1 MLHCTLR
8 SKERMVLQANES
20 DDPRVIGAVGK
31 DVFAQLLVGK
41 VHFFTALFIA
51 IAWCCWWALLKTRI
65 RPWGYNDERNFYESG
80 EASVAQYFRTGIR
93 GAIPCMSKR
102 RRVGGMRLFFGPY
115 PEKSIFNHLGSNFDT
130 FRNVE
135 PMLVLPSEIGGAYP
149 ASGNPTKSRSA
160 EDQAQLA
167 QLVLGLLNAFLGI
180 LGLALFGISIY
191 NLATCVQS
199 CPVGSAIRPCV
210 QGMDC
215 TAVSRAPWFQR
226 YLLAK
231 NLRSHDQI
239 VRDSVMASVSIST
252 IGLWLDTASI
262 DQTTNLILN
271 ISQTACARRHDELF
285 NDPNVT
291 LNSPNANPVAV
302 MDAKN
307 YLDAYKKYK
316 YDVKW
321 DPELETCQDCV
332 SAFALQYFT
341 GFENVIGLLEI
352 FLLFLTVY
360 ASIAV
365 YNMLNHKLQ
374 NCPMID
380 VPFQSDPGSA
390 NDIDV
395 GRIEKACLNMIG
407 YAFSARYKHAG
418 VPEHVKKLE
427 NETRT
432 LAKSQDTAKL
442 PDPWRYDTESKSW
455 EEYTLSPKI
464 NARMMIVNKELL
476 GIISTGDSPEEVV
489 AAWSEAPRLTTTQ
502 KFIIFGGLIFFGF
515 FPTAWAAYN
524 KKVQCFAESVVV
536 TAIHYWFCDYFI
548 LRRRPQAGF
557 ILTSRRLFQVTKRPA
572 YRDIF
577 GRVEP
582 LIKMDVLVHD
592 SGLTYSSMT
601 MEAYVPAW
609 RRWMAWILRMQFFR
623 QGQVIVQG
631 SRGIFKLWRV
641 IGDTRETFEHLS
653 RIHFMQ
659 KIVGLNAHEGQE
671 KMRAEKEQGQDE
683 LPDPTCSCCCCPY
696 TPPPVAMKGDNLL
709 DRYAYRFKGEKNVY
723 TRKLAIRPS
732 TCGELCCGRGCN
744 IECSCCCCCQL
755 DELLTELTMST
766 HRVIVEQ
773 RAVQRYCRFFACCR
787 TTPNLRVT
795 MLAHIKASAYLRDQP
810 SQAWG
815 LQKLRMDLQI
825 KLLNKGARE
834 YPAGLMLNQKPY
846 LILSKKNLPIVD
858 KLWVENICYFY
869 DLITQRVDFESDDE
883 GDSEEENSADE
894 SYEEEEHDPDAFD
907 KDPSLSDG
915 SSTGKGKGKG
925 KKGKKGKSKKGK
937 SKKGSQERARLLGDD
952 SGEDS
957 Q

>member
-1 MLHCTLR
+1 VSGLSTMWFVLTNSIGLAFFYFLMSTPVRTSACVLGQSGRVMVLDRQPLMSSTKAAKAFIGIGISIMGFATMLHCTLR

-307 YLDAYKKYK
+307 YLDAYKK
-316 YDVKW
+316 
-321 DPELETCQDCV
+321 
-332 SAFALQYFT
+332 
-341 GFENVIGLLEI
+341 
-352 FLLFLTVY
+352 
-360 ASIAV
+360 
-365 YNMLNHKLQ
+365 
-374 NCPMID
+374 
-380 VPFQSDPGSA
+380 
-390 NDIDV
+390 
-395 GRIEKACLNMIG
+395 
-407 YAFSARYKHAG
+407 
-418 VPEHVKKLE
+418 
-427 NETRT
+427 
-432 LAKSQDTAKL
+432 
-442 PDPWRYDTESKSW
+442 
-455 EEYTLSPKI
+455 
-464 NARMMIVNKELL
+464 
-476 GIISTGDSPEEVV
+476 
-489 AAWSEAPRLTTTQ
+489 
-502 KFIIFGGLIFFGF
+502 
-515 FPTAWAAYN
+515 
-524 KKVQCFAESVVV
+524 
-536 TAIHYWFCDYFI
+536 
-548 LRRRPQAGF
+548 
-557 ILTSRRLFQVTKRPA
+557 
-572 YRDIF
+572 
-577 GRVEP
+577 
-582 LIKMDVLVHD
+582 
-592 SGLTYSSMT
+592 
-601 MEAYVPAW
+601 
-609 RRWMAWILRMQFFR
+609 
-623 QGQVIVQG
+623 
-631 SRGIFKLWRV
+631 
-641 IGDTRETFEHLS
+641 
-653 RIHFMQ
+653 
-659 KIVGLNAHEGQE
+659 
-671 KMRAEKEQGQDE
+671 
-683 LPDPTCSCCCCPY
+683 
-696 TPPPVAMKGDNLL
+696 
-709 DRYAYRFKGEKNVY
+709 
-723 TRKLAIRPS
+723 
-732 TCGELCCGRGCN
+732 
-744 IECSCCCCCQL
+744 
-755 DELLTELTMST
+755 
-766 HRVIVEQ
+766 
-773 RAVQRYCRFFACCR
+773 
-787 TTPNLRVT
+787 
-795 MLAHIKASAYLRDQP
+795 
-810 SQAWG
+810 
-815 LQKLRMDLQI
+815 
-825 KLLNKGARE
+825 
-834 YPAGLMLNQKPY
+834 
-846 LILSKKNLPIVD
+846 
-858 KLWVENICYFY
+858 
-869 DLITQRVDFESDDE
+869 
-883 GDSEEENSADE
+883 
-894 SYEEEEHDPDAFD
+894 
-907 KDPSLSDG
+907 
-915 SSTGKGKGKG
+915 
-925 KKGKKGKSKKGK
+925 
-937 SKKGSQERARLLGDD
+937 
-952 SGEDS
+952 
-957 Q
+957 